1 MQPNA
6 NHTTL
11 PRSPIELSMPKK
23 LWIPYLMLLGVTLGA
38 GLCAG
43 VFAAPVI
50 FHADDLL
57 GGGVLTHFQEG
68 VIMTQIFLKLDWLV
82 NLTCALILFVEGY
95 HFLRFWRDQI
105 TFYSAFVT
113 VWTGF
118 MFTLYY
124 TPQIVEFQRQ
134 GESILTND
142 LFQKT
147 HMMSE
152 WDFKIFVV
160 ALAVLLG
167 RYLYRKIV

>member
-1 MQPNA
+1 MKRPDA
-6 NHTTL
+6 AVK
-11 PRSPIELSMPKK
+11 LSMPKY
-23 LWIPYLMLLGVTLGA
+23 LWIPYLMLLGITLGI
-38 GLCAG
+38 GLSAG

-57 GGGVLTHFQEG
+57 GGGVLSHYQEG
-68 VIMTQIFLKLDWLV
+68 LIMTQIFIKSNIVV
-82 NLTCALILFVEGY
+82 NITCAAILVAEGY
-95 HFLRFWRDQI
+95 HFLRFYRDPV

-124 TPQIVEFQRQ
+124 TPQILEFQAQ
-134 GESILTND
+134 GESILENE
-142 LFQKT
+142 LFQKA
-147 HMMSE
+147 HIASE

-160 ALAVLLG
+160 ALAILLG

>member
-1 MQPNA
+1 MMRKKHSQK
-6 NHTTL
+6 
-11 PRSPIELSMPKK
+11 SPIELSLPKK
-23 LWIPYLMLLGVTLGA
+23 LWIPYLILLGATLGA
-38 GLCAG
+38 ALCAG

-57 GGGVLTHFQEG
+57 GGGVLSHYQEG
-68 VIMTQIFLKLDWLV
+68 VVMTQIFQKLGWLV
-82 NLTCALILFVEGY
+82 NLACAAILFVEGY
-95 HFLRFWRDQI
+95 HFLRFWRDSW

-118 MFTLYY
+118 LFTLYY
-124 TPQIVEFQRQ
+124 MPQIVEFQQR
-134 GESILTND
+134 GETIVQNG

-147 HMMSE
+147 HMVSE

-160 ALAVLLG
+160 ALTLLLG

>member
-1 MQPNA
+1 MAQPTGPKPA
-6 NHTTL
+6 
-11 PRSPIELSMPKK
+11 IELSIPKK
-23 LWIPYLMLLGVTLGA
+23 LWIPYLMLLGITLGA

-43 VFAAPVI
+43 VIGAPVI

-68 VIMTQIFLKLDWLV
+68 LVMTQIFVKMNWLV
-82 NLTCALILFVEGY
+82 NLTCVVILVVEGY
-95 HFLRFWRDQI
+95 HFLRFYRDQI

-124 TPQIVEFQRQ
+124 TPQILEFQRQ
-134 GESILTND
+134 GESIMENE
-142 LFQKT
+142 LFAKT

-160 ALAVLLG
+160 ALAILLG

>member
-1 MQPNA
+1 MNKEIPKS
-6 NHTTL
+6 TV
-11 PRSPIELSMPKK
+11 ELSMPKK
-23 LWIPYLMLLGVTLGA
+23 VWIPYLMLLGITLGV

-57 GGGVLTHFQEG
+57 GGGVLSHYQEG
-68 VIMTQIFLKLDWLV
+68 LIMTQIFLKMNWLV
-82 NLTCALILFVEGY
+82 NITSIAILVAEGY
-95 HFLRFWRDQI
+95 HFLRFYRDQI

-124 TPQIVEFQRQ
+124 TPQIVEFQKQ
-134 GESILTND
+134 GESILDNK
-142 LFQKT
+142 LFQNA

-152 WDFKIFVV
+152 WDFKIFIV
-160 ALAVLLG
+160 ALTVLLG

>member
-1 MQPNA
+1 MKRA
-6 NHTTL
+6 
-11 PRSPIELSMPKK
+11 EAAVKLSMPKY
-23 LWIPYLMLLGVTLGA
+23 LWIPYLMLLGITLGI

-50 FHADDLL
+50 FNADDLL
-57 GGGVLTHFQEG
+57 GGGVLSHYQEG
-68 VIMTQIFLKLDWLV
+68 LIMTQIFIKSNIVV
-82 NLTCALILFVEGY
+82 NITCAAILVAEGY
-95 HFLRFWRDQI
+95 HFLRFYRDPI

-124 TPQIVEFQRQ
+124 TPQILEFQAQ
-134 GESILTND
+134 GESILENE
-142 LFQKT
+142 LFQKA
-147 HMMSE
+147 HIASE

-160 ALAVLLG
+160 ALTILLG

>member
-1 MQPNA
+1 MERPNQIPS
-6 NHTTL
+6 N
-11 PRSPIELSMPKK
+11 SPVELSMPKK
-23 LWIPYLMLLGVTLGA
+23 FWIPYLILLGITLGA

-57 GGGVLTHFQEG
+57 GGGVLSHYQEG
-68 VIMTQIFLKLDWLV
+68 IIMTKIFLKSNWLV
-82 NLTCALILFVEGY
+82 NTACIAILVAEGY
-95 HFLRFWRDQI
+95 HFLRFYRDQI

-118 MFTLYY
+118 MFTFYY
-124 TPQIVEFQRQ
+124 TPQIVEFQKQ
-134 GESILTND
+134 GESILENE
-142 LFQKT
+142 LFRKA

-160 ALAVLLG
+160 ALALLLG

>member
-1 MQPNA
+1 MQTNQP
-6 NHTTL
+6 H
-11 PRSPIELSMPKK
+11 PPKSPIELSMPKK
-23 LWIPYLMLLGVTLGA
+23 LWIVYLMLLGITLGA
-38 GLCAG
+38 ALCAG
-43 VFAAPVI
+43 VFTAPVI

-57 GGGVLTHFQEG
+57 GGGVLTHYQEG
-68 VIMTQIFLKLDWLV
+68 VVMTQIFLKLGWLV
-82 NLTCALILFVEGY
+82 NLTCAAILVAEGY
-95 HFLRFWRDQI
+95 HFLRFYRDQI

-124 TPQIVEFQRQ
+124 MPQIVEFQRQ
-134 GESILTND
+134 GPGATGSD
-142 LFQKT
+142 LFEKT

-160 ALAVLLG
+160 ALAILLG

>member
-1 MQPNA
+1 MQSNPTNR
-6 NHTTL
+6 
-11 PRSPIELSMPKK
+11 PPKSPVELSMPKK
-23 LWIPYLMLLGVTLGA
+23 LWIPYLMLLGITLGA

-43 VFAAPVI
+43 VFGAPVI

-57 GGGVLTHFQEG
+57 GGGVLTHYQEG
-68 VIMTQIFLKLDWLV
+68 IVMTKIFLKLGWLV
-82 NLTCALILFVEGY
+82 NVTCVAILVAEGY
-95 HFLRFWRDQI
+95 HFLRFYRDQI

-124 TPQIVEFQRQ
+124 TPQIVEFQQQ
-134 GESILTND
+134 GESILGNE

-160 ALAVLLG
+160 ALAILLG

>member
-1 MQPNA
+1 MPSSPTNP
-6 NHTTL
+6 

-23 LWIPYLMLLGVTLGA
+23 LWIGYLLILGITLGA
-38 GLCAG
+38 GICAG
-43 VFAAPVI
+43 VFAAPVV

-57 GGGVLTHFQEG
+57 GGGVLSHYQEG
-68 VIMTQIFLKLDWLV
+68 IIMTQIFLKMNWLV
-82 NLTCALILFVEGY
+82 NIACTLILFAEGY
-95 HFLRFWRDQI
+95 HFLRFYRDQI

-134 GESILTND
+134 GETILNNK
-142 LFQKT
+142 LFQNA

-160 ALAVLLG
+160 ALTVLLG

>member
-1 MQPNA
+1 MKQPN
-6 NHTTL
+6 
-11 PRSPIELSMPKK
+11 SPIELSMPKY
-23 LWIPYLMLLGVTLGA
+23 LWIPYLMLLGITLGI
-38 GLCAG
+38 GLSAG

-57 GGGVLTHFQEG
+57 GGGVLTHYQEG
-68 VIMTQIFLKLDWLV
+68 LIMTQIFMKSNIVV
-82 NLTCALILFVEGY
+82 NITCAAILVAEGY
-95 HFLRFWRDQI
+95 HFLRFYRDPI

-124 TPQIVEFQRQ
+124 TPQILEFQAQ
-134 GESILTND
+134 GESILENE
-142 LFQKT
+142 LFQKA
-147 HMMSE
+147 HIASE

-160 ALAVLLG
+160 ALAILLG

>member
-1 MQPNA
+1 MNQNECNVP
-6 NHTTL
+6 
-11 PRSPIELSMPKK
+11 PKPVIELSMPKK
-23 LWIPYLMLLGVTLGA
+23 LWIPYMILLGTTLGA
-38 GLCAG
+38 SLCAG

-50 FHADDLL
+50 FHADELL
-57 GGGVLTHFQEG
+57 GGGVLSHYQEG
-68 VIMTQIFLKLDWLV
+68 VIMTQIFLKLGWLV
-82 NLTCALILFVEGY
+82 NLTCAAILVAEGY
-95 HFLRFWRDQI
+95 HFLRFYRDQI

-124 TPQIVEFQRQ
+124 MPQIVEFQRQ
-134 GESILTND
+134 GESILSNEV
-142 LFQKT
+142 FQNT

-160 ALAVLLG
+160 ALTILLG